1 MCSNASIHEEG
12 NSTCEFVLWLYDE
25 FYRLMFFTAQKYL
38 ADPAQLEEVVQ
49 ESLRKL
55 IEKADRLQS
64 FPRAILAGYIV
75 ATVRNTA
82 LTYRKRQVK
91 HSRVIS
97 LEDVDLEAPDDRESM
112 DESLI
117 RQEELAGLQAIWSQ
131 LSREDQLL
139 LEGKYLL
146 EYSDPELAQLLGCQS
161 ASVRMKLTRARR
173 RAQKLLKKEGVL
185 DEEQ

>member
-1 MCSNASIHEEG
+1 MCSNDPIHNEE
-12 NSTCEFVLWLYDE
+12 NSACAFLLWLYDE

-38 ADPAQLEEVVQ
+38 ADPSQLEEVVQ

-55 IEKADRLQS
+55 IEKVDRLQS
-64 FPRAILAGYIV
+64 FPHSILTGYIV

-97 LEDVDLEAPDDRESM
+97 LEDIDLEAPDDRESM

-117 RQEELAGLQAIWSQ
+117 HEEELAGLHAIWSQ
-131 LSREDQLL
+131 LSKEEQLL

-173 RAQKLLKKEGVL
+173 RVQKLLTKEGVL
-185 DEEQ
+185 DEVQ